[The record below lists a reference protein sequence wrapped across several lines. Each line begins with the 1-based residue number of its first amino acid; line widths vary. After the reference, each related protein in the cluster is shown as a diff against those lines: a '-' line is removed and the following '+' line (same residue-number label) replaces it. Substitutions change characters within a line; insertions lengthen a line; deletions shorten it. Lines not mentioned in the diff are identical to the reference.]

1 MLPLISISAMTTV
14 ICYLLYFVVKKN
26 HVAPPAALSAALL
39 VTAALEFFDL
49 LAILRPEQFYF
60 WKKFS
65 LVAEALLPTVWLWFA
80 LTYARKAEFRSH
92 PFYVRL
98 ILAVS
103 LLCTVFALIVPIRAC
118 IYSPD
123 FAQEKVVFL
132 GNAGFFMYLVILAGL
147 VVALINL
154 ELTLMHTAPALRWK
168 IKFEL
173 LGAGALLAML
183 IFYYSQAFT
192 LRSINMQLV
201 TARSLVLIAAVALM
215 AYSRLKRGD
224 GVKVYVSQQ
233 MAYKS
238 VVLLAVGLYVIAL
251 GVSGEG
257 MKYFGDGFQRSMILV
272 LALLS
277 GLGLLG
283 VFLSETVRRKITIF
297 IHKNFYQNKY
307 DYRNQWLQ
315 FTDRLSSSNSSDD
328 LLRLIVSG
336 FQETFGMGTGSLFI
350 LNQER
355 DTYYHAAGTAVDG
368 DDKVTFHV
376 GATAIQCLIGSRWI
390 LDLRDNVTVMEEIR
404 HREYFREQSVCF
416 IIPLYMHEGLDGFVA
431 LGGPLNR
438 HEIYTYEDFD
448 LMRTLAKQASS
459 ALLNLRLSEQLARSQ
474 ELAALGTVSAF
485 VMHDLKNLVSALS
498 LTLDNSRQHIALPE
512 FQQDLLNTLGTSVA
526 RMKTMI
532 SRLQHLPEK
541 QTLQRAPVDLLQM
554 AYETAALVK
563 GPSLQVSGKR
573 VIADGDR
580 EELQKVALNLMMNA
594 VEATDGSKPVRI
606 EVGEDRSAYFRVT
619 DEGCGISDSYL
630 QHALFSPF
638 KSTKKHG
645 LGIGLY
651 QSKQIVEAH
660 GGSIEVVS
668 NLDQGTEFTVWLPKL
683 QPDTAWQEG
692 GYAKA
697 AHC

>member
-1 MLPLISISAMTTV
+1 MLQLISISAITV
-14 ICYLLYFVVKKN
+14 TSLFLICFAVRKDGNRLPL
-26 HVAPPAALSAALL
+26 ALSAALL
-39 VTAALEFFDL
+39 VAVALEIFDL
-49 LAILRPEQFYF
+49 LAISNPELFYL

-65 LVAEALLPTVWLWFA
+65 LVTEALLPSVWLWFA
-80 LTYARKAEFRSH
+80 LTYSRKGEFRSL
-92 PFYVRL
+92 PLYVRL
-98 ILAVS
+98 LLAVS
-103 LLCTVFALIVPIRAC
+103 PLCAGFALIVPIRESL
-118 IYSPD
+118 YSPD
-123 FAQEKVVFL
+123 FAVEKVVFL
-132 GNAGFFMYLVILAGL
+132 GNAGFALYLLILVCL

-154 ELTLMHTAPALRWK
+154 ELTLVHTTPALRWR

-173 LGAGALLAML
+173 LGAGAFLAMM
-183 IFYYSQAFT
+183 IIYYGQAFAFRT
-192 LRSINMQLV
+192 INMQLV
-201 TARSLVLIAAVALM
+201 TTRSVVLIAAVVLI

-233 MAYKS
+233 MACKS

-251 GVSGEG
+251 GIVGEG
-257 MKYFGDGFQRSMILV
+257 MKYFGDGVQRSMIMALV
-272 LALLS
+272 LLA

-283 VFLSETVRRKITIF
+283 VFLSETVRRKIKVF

-315 FTDRLSSSNSSDD
+315 FTDRMSSSSSSDD
-328 LLRLIVSG
+328 LLRLIVTG
-336 FQETFGMGTGSLFI
+336 FSETFGMETGSLFI
-350 LNQER
+350 LNPDR
-355 DTYYHAAGTAVDG
+355 GTYYQAAGTAVDG
-368 DDKVTFHV
+368 EDKVTFNV
-376 GATAIQCLIGSRWI
+376 GDPVIQCLIGSRWI
-390 LDLRDNVTVMEEIR
+390 LNLLDNVMVMEDIR

-416 IIPLYMHEGLDGFVA
+416 IIPLYMHEGLDGFIT
-431 LGGPLNR
+431 LGRPLNR
-438 HEIYTYEDFD
+438 YEVYTYEDFD

-459 ALLNLRLSEQLARSQ
+459 ALLNLRLSEQLTRSR
-474 ELAALGTVSAF
+474 ELAAIGKVSAF

-498 LTLDNSRQHIALPE
+498 LTLDNSRQYIALPE
-512 FQQDLLNTLGTSVA
+512 FQQDLLNTLGTSVT
-526 RMKTMI
+526 RMKTLI

-606 EVGEDRSAYFRVT
+606 EVGEDKSAFFRVT

-630 QHALFSPF
+630 QHTLFSPF
-638 KSTKKHG
+638 NSTKKHG

-660 GGSIEVVS
+660 GGSIEVVT

-683 QPDTAWQEG
+683 QPDTDWQEG